1 MLDIYFKLKSNE
13 ETQKTKF
20 TKALDLIS
28 LKLQVQMGGKQSPI
42 KNLKPKGKRKGGG
55 GIILTEDDDLKNL
68 IWNTKYQSDELD
80 GKFLYQSP

>member
-1 MLDIYFKLKSNE
+1 
-13 ETQKTKF
+13 
-20 TKALDLIS
+20 
-28 LKLQVQMGGKQSPI
+28 MGGKQSPI